1 MYVYNIYIYY
11 IIYMDIEDY
20 NDERI
25 TLMFPTTRH
34 NALPTL
40 QYHQR
45 YYDIQYEVPRSA

>member
-1 MYVYNIYIYY
+1 
-11 IIYMDIEDY
+11 MDIEDY
-20 NDERI
+20 SDERI